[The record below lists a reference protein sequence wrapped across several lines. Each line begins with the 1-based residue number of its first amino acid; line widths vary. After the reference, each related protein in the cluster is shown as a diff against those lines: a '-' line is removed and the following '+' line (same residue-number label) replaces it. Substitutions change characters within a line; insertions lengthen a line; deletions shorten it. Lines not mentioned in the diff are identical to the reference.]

1 VEGVMGKGLGVRID
15 LDALMAFPV
24 EEVERILRVTG
35 RGSRRR
41 RKLPAQ
47 VMVYYVIA
55 LGLLASVG
63 AREVLRRVLGRT
75 EQDFAFTLATDA
87 AITKARQRLG
97 WAPLKQLFEDYVRPI
112 ATRKMSWAWFK
123 GRRLVALDG
132 STLNV
137 IDSRDNVRTF
147 GKPPSSRGKT
157 VFAQIRWVALAEV
170 GTHILFAARMA
181 GWRVSEYAMALQL
194 VSGLES
200 GMLCLADRLFYGFE
214 MWSKAAGTGA
224 DLLWRV
230 QKNIP
235 LPRLRT
241 LKDRSYLSEVRPR
254 STERKK
260 VRERSIP
267 VRVVEFDVTVRGRR
281 EHYRLIT
288 TLLNPRQATAM
299 ELAQLYAKRWKI
311 ETIFDEIKDHR
322 RGGGTAVALR
332 SKRPDLVKQDFYG
345 LLLAHFGVRSLMVE
359 AAQEA
364 DVEPGCISFTHA
376 MNVVIRRLPEMVSF
390 PPSIEAALP

>member
-1 VEGVMGKGLGVRID
+1 MGRGLGVQID

-24 EEVERILRVTG
+24 EEVERVLAATG
-35 RGSRRR
+35 RGSLRN
-41 RKLPAQ
+41 RKLPAY

-55 LGLLASVG
+55 LGLMASVG
-63 AREVLRRVLGRT
+63 AREVLRRVLRRE
-75 EQDFAFTLATDA
+75 EQGFTFRLATDA
-87 AITKARQRLG
+87 AISKARQRLG
-97 WAPLKQLFEDYVRPI
+97 WTPLKALFEDYVRPI
-112 ATRKMSWAWFK
+112 ATRGMEWAWFK

-137 IDSRDNVRTF
+137 IDSPANVRAF

-157 VFAQIRWVALAEV
+157 VFAQIRWAALGEV
-170 GTHILFAARMA
+170 GTHVLFAARMG
-181 GWRVSEYAMALQL
+181 GWRVSEYAMSLEL
-194 VSGLES
+194 VRYLKP

-214 MWSKAAGTGA
+214 MWSKATATGA

-241 LKDRSYLSEVRPR
+241 FNDRSYQSEVRPR
-254 STERKK
+254 STEKKK
-260 VRERSIP
+260 VRERSIQ

-288 TLLNPRQATAM
+288 TLLDPRQATAI
-299 ELAQLYAKRWKI
+299 ELARLYAKRWKI
-311 ETIFDEIKDHR
+311 ETIFDEIKNHR
-322 RGGGTAVALR
+322 RGGGSAVALR
-332 SKRPDLVKQDFYG
+332 SKRPDLVRQDFYG

-364 DVEPGCISFTHA
+364 NVEPGCLSFTHA
-376 MNVVIRRLPEMVSF
+376 LAVVIRRLPEMVSF